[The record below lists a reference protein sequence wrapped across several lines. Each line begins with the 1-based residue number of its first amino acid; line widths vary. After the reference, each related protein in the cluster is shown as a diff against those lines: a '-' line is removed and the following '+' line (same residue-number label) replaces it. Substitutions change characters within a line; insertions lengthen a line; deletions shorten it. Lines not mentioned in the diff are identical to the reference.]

1 MLYFKRR
8 LANPGIWI
16 SLAKSEHI
24 TQCHVKINRLQIDNQ
39 LSDCIFGIVMC
50 PIAPPI
56 TLAADQS
63 PKSFMELST
72 VIQRQA
78 TMKRFKSSS
87 ILIQEFLIQID
98 RGLLLSLK
106 ELFEVAVKKL
116 NNKQLIDKDLKDI
129 LKVFF

>member
-1 MLYFKRR
+1 MGKCRHVLLTFKNSKWGKFQR
-8 LANPGIWI
+8 LK
-16 SLAKSEHI
+16 LLK
-24 TQCHVKINRLQIDNQ
+24 TK
-39 LSDCIFGIVMC
+39 
-50 PIAPPI
+50 

-78 TMKRFKSSS
+78 TMNRFKYNS

-116 NNKQLIDKDLKDI
+116 NNKQLIAQDLKDI
-129 LKVFF
+129 LKVLF